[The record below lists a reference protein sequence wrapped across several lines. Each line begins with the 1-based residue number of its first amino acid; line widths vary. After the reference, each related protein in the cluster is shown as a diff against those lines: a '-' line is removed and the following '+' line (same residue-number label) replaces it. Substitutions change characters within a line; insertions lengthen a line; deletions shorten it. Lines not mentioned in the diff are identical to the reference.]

1 MFTKVG
7 NFFKNDSPID
17 TNKNGDAPLKT
28 ERAGHSKPPLYD
40 KKSAH
45 NDLERRGT
53 IDIEMSS
60 KQ

>member
-7 NFFKNDSPID
+7 NFFKNDSP
-17 TNKNGDAPLKT
+17 TEALPEKHGSLKT

-45 NDLERRGT
+45 NDFDRRGT
-53 IDIEMSS
+53 IDIEMT